1 MLLHNDVVT
10 DGEPKP
16 SSFSGGLRCEKRV
29 EHLFFVHDGGRPQ
42 AAGPGGNGTGRRAE
56 RSCNIYSRTFAGR
69 SEKRHENKRKSLW
82 WCGREDSKDLH
93 QERCKYWTS
102 GKRTDVLCTRLLYSL
117 ILGFAPI
124 SS

>member
-1 MLLHNDVVT
+1 
-10 DGEPKP
+10 
-16 SSFSGGLRCEKRV
+16 
-29 EHLFFVHDGGRPQ
+29 
-42 AAGPGGNGTGRRAE
+42 
-56 RSCNIYSRTFAGR
+56 YSRTFAGR

-82 WCGREDSKDLH
+82 WCGREDSEDLH

-124 SS
+124 SSKRPALSPRDSPVRFGPGGETNRFGRPSYSQVLTPPTPKTRRSAVTRHVPDGPQ